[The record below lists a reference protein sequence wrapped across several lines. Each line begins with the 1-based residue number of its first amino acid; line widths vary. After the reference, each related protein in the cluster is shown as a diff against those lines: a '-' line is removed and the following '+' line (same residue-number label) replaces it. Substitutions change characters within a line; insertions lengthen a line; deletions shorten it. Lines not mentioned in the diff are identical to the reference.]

1 MFLFPPSICPQQS
14 SRDPWQRGHSGH
26 WAAPGCH
33 FPVPTLLPPPADGLL
48 AQLPELGVL
57 GGEVEL
63 QGAGVRMSLSEQ
75 DTRGVR
81 GGILMCFYPSS
92 HILPFF
98 YYFLNFH

>member
-1 MFLFPPSICPQQS
+1 MPLPCPH
-14 SRDPWQRGHSGH
+14 P
-26 WAAPGCH
+26 APCGIYSH
-33 FPVPTLLPPPADGLL
+33 PPADGLL